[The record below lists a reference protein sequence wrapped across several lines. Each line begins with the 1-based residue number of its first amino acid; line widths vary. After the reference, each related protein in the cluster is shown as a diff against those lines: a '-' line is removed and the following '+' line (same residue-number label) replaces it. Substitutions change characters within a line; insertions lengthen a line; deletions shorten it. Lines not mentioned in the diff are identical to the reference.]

1 MEKFWLDDPN
11 ILWNSFNFIPTM
23 DMSNAERLNSVTRLL
38 IIVTLILYASG
49 YQNYYVVLLLGIV
62 LIIAL
67 RTTCQR
73 ENRENFGPHR
83 GGRPCRG
90 CGFDSNQSYINAK
103 YEVTPLLQFNHDNAS
118 KRSYTNAKY
127 EVTPLDVPAPY
138 REVWRNEPEYCGEFT
153 MIPNPYT
160 ISPVGEQDLPRGQ
173 CHYITRSY
181 VDHLPISQSQTGLV
195 SARPAVESAW
205 MRDSQEFRNSIM
217 GEHIDRFARER
228 QHNCTDLKIG
238 RKTF

>member
-11 ILWNSFNFIPTM
+11 VLWNSFNIIPTV
-23 DMSNAERLNSVTRLL
+23 DMSNAERLNSLTRLL
-38 IIVTLILYASG
+38 ILTTVILYASG
-49 YQNYYVVLLLGIV
+49 YQLYYVVLILGILLVVV
-62 LIIAL
+62 L
-67 RTTCQR
+67 RRNCPKEGFT
-73 ENRENFGPHR
+73 PHR

-90 CGFDSNQSYINAK
+90 CAFDSNQSYINAK
-103 YEVTPLLQFNHDNAS
+103 YEVTPLIQFNHDNAS

-138 REVWRNEPEYCGEFT
+138 REIWRSEPEYCGEFT

-160 ISPVGEQDLPRGQ
+160 ISPVNDAEIPRGQ

-181 VDHLPISQSQTGLV
+181 VDHLPISQTQTGLV

-205 MRDSQEFRNSIM
+205 MRDSSEFRNSIM
-217 GEHIDRFARER
+217 GEHVDRFMRER
-228 QHNCTDLKIG
+228 QHNCTDIKVG
-238 RKTF
+238 RKTW